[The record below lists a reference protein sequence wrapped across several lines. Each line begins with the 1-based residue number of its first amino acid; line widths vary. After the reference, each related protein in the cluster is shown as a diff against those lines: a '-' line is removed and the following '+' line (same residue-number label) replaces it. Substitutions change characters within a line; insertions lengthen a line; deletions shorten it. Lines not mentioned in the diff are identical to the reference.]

1 MCLGTRLL
9 TTNSHKKNKLQVKFQ
24 KLLEEEKESIKK
36 KEGNGYIDVVSARL
50 NKNPGFHAN

>member
-24 KLLEEEKESIKK
+24 KLLEEKKESIKK
-36 KEGNGYIDVVSARL
+36 KEGKKHCFETTDRQMKRNLAS
-50 NKNPGFHAN
+50 